1 MWIYFLNAGLSLV
14 GAGMLFFAVKN
25 FIQTVIFLRSAEQT
39 EGKIVGFIESKN
51 NDRLTMYLPVFDY
64 QPALGKTYRQKAEVA
79 SNPPEYKLGETVTI
93 LFMKKNPQN
102 ARLKSFSELWL
113 MTAVLVIFGTAFS
126 FAALL
131 IFQAQR

>member
-1 MWIYFLNAGLSLV
+1 MWLYYLSAGMGLV
-14 GAGMLFFAVKN
+14 GAFLLFFAVKR

-39 EGKIVGFIESKN
+39 EGKIVRFIESKN

-79 SNPPEYKLGETVTI
+79 SNPPEYKIGEAVTI
-93 LFMKKNPQN
+93 LFMKKSPQN
-102 ARLKSFSELWL
+102 SRLKSFSELWL
-113 MTAVLVIFGTAFS
+113 ITAVLLLFGAAFT

-131 IFQAQR
+131 IFLAQK